1 MPSTLIIQANAL
13 PFIGVAKGV
22 TNPKNMQCS
31 SMVYYQ
37 AFGVIMAMIIIVLD
51 TQEKVLARP
60 LSIIGTIM
68 AFFVYYPAGLYAKC
82 LHNVANLFLNAYGW
96 YQWLYGGKHKTLL
109 QVSKTNAR
117 TLLRMLLIGIL
128 GTITLGTLLHH
139 YAHAD
144 LPYWDS
150 LHTVICL
157 TAQWMLARKKLESWI
172 LWVLA
177 DILYVVV
184 LYYKGLYLFSGLHV
198 FYTFLALY
206 GYQTWHYSY
215 QKQVDVASDV
225 ATQDKH

>member
-1 MPSTLIIQANAL
+1 
-13 PFIGVAKGV
+13 
-22 TNPKNMQCS
+22 MQS
-31 SMVYYQ
+31 SFMVYYQ
-37 AFGVIMAMIIIVLD
+37 ALGVIMAMTIIMLD

-68 AFFVYYPAGLYAKC
+68 SFFVYYPAGLYAKC

-117 TLLRMLLIGIL
+117 TLLCMLPLSVL
-128 GTITLGTLLHH
+128 GTATLGTLLHQ
-139 YAHAD
+139 YSHAD

-157 TAQWMLARKKLESWI
+157 TAQWMLAKKKLENWI

-198 FYTFLALY
+198 LYTCLALY
-206 GYQTWHYSY
+206 GYQTWYYSY
-215 QKQVDVASDV
+215 QKRDGR
-225 ATQDKH
+225 HI